1 VIGKANRGRRSVPRG
16 EMPYMHPSILY
27 IIAWISVL
35 LGILCAAIVAI
46 DLRGHRQKMWIMNLV
61 WAITALYSGPLGL
74 LFYYWLGRADREEGM
89 QSMQHGQMNHS
100 MHQGREGH
108 AMQQHE
114 HMGHGSSKPFWQA
127 AAVAST
133 HCGAGC
139 TLGDIVAESVL
150 FFVPF
155 TLFGMRLFGEW
166 AVDYVLAFIFG
177 IAFQYFTIKPMR
189 NLSPKEGLIAAL
201 KADALSL
208 TAWQI
213 GMYGWMAIVVFVIFG
228 RQLQANDP
236 VFWFMMQ
243 IAMIAGF
250 FTSYPV
256 NCWLLAIGIKEKM

>member
-1 VIGKANRGRRSVPRG
+1 
-16 EMPYMHPSILY
+16 MHPPVLHIV
-27 IIAWISVL
+27 AWASVL
-35 LGILCAAIVAI
+35 LGFLCAAIVAI
-46 DLRGHRQKMWIMNLV
+46 DLGGHRQKMWIMNLV
-61 WAITALYSGPLGL
+61 WPITALYSGPLGL

-89 QSMQHGQMNHS
+89 QSGMQS
-100 MHQGREGH
+100 
-108 AMQQHE
+108 MQQRG
-114 HMGHGSSKPFWQA
+114 HMSHGSDKPFWQA

-139 TLGDIVAESVL
+139 TLGDIVAEWFM

-155 TLFGMRLFGEW
+155 ALFGMRLFGEW
-166 AVDYVLAFIFG
+166 ALDYVLAFLFG
-177 IAFQYFTIKPMR
+177 IAFQYFTIKPMK
-189 NLSPKEGLIAAL
+189 NLSPKEGLIAAI

-208 TAWQI
+208 TAWQV

-250 FTSYPV
+250 LTSYPV